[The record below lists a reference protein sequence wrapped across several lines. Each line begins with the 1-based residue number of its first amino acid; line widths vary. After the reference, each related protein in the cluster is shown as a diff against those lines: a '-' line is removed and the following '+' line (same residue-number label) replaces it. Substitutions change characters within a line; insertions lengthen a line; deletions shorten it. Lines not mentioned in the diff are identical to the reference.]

1 MYVIS
6 FCLFKRDE
14 INSVSYLAHNKC
26 CKYESA
32 LYAQYTCMLC
42 LQLIY
47 MCCCNII
54 AFRFDL
60 VHAKAFTT
68 CEQQNIHTCYKSK
81 PTKGMNS
88 STTHHVISY
97 RRTIVLTIAI
107 CSLVFKLAH
116 APVII
121 SAFLDVL
128 LLIIL
133 VVLLYFPIIEE
144 ENDMRRRGVCS
155 PPPLLWLSPPPLL
168 FLDCG
173 SIMVYVYHECVVSH
187 RT

>member
-88 STTHHVISY
+88 FYNSSHVISY
-97 RRTIVLTIAI
+97 RRTIGTHHCNLFSSIQTSTCTRYYISFFR
-107 CSLVFKLAH
+107 C
-116 APVII
+116 II
-121 SAFLDVL
+121 THHISSV
-128 LLIIL
+128 
-133 VVLLYFPIIEE
+133 VVLSYY
-144 ENDMRRRGVCS
+144 RG
-155 PPPLLWLSPPPLL
+155 
-168 FLDCG
+168 G
-173 SIMVYVYHECVVSH
+173 E
-187 RT
+187 